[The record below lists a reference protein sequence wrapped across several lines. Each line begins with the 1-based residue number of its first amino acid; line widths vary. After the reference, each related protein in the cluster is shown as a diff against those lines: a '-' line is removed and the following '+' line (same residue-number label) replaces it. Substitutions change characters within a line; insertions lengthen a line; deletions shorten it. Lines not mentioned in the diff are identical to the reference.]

1 MWCLQARRPE
11 REQRE
16 TAGSTATF
24 SLTVDD
30 LPDVFKLSGSCF
42 SSARRWRGSAGEWE
56 GKRGQMR
63 EREGWLPERAPKFY
77 SDRGFRSMV
86 HRRWSPLGG
95 VGGCA
100 GQHHALSPV
109 NR

>member
-63 EREGWLPERAPKFY
+63 ERGGFQRGLPSFILTEGFGPWCTGDGHHWVAWAAV
-77 SDRGFRSMV
+77 RGGIMR
-86 HRRWSPLGG
+86 
-95 VGGCA
+95 
-100 GQHHALSPV
+100 
-109 NR
+109 